1 VAYHAFDAPG
11 TVRDGEAPQSGEHMT
26 DDFGVDLDE
35 VLRVIDAADVLI
47 VRFQIIQKRF
57 LIDFRTKPGVG
68 PLLAMVPRAE
78 SAEDRFRSIKRM
90 RPEFPYP
97 ERVMS
102 FHWPRTI
109 PVLEVSGVWQHLVDR
124 VMSLAGADGA
134 DEMRRAM
141 AELLQ
146 EERREV
152 LSAINGGDH
161 YQTLW
166 DRRTG

>member
-1 VAYHAFDAPG
+1 
-11 TVRDGEAPQSGEHMT
+11 MT

-47 VRFQIIQKRF
+47 VRFQIIQKRL
-57 LIDFRTKPGVG
+57 LIDFRTKPGTG
-68 PLLAMVPRAE
+68 PLVAVVPRAE

-102 FHWPRTI
+102 FHWPRTV
-109 PVLEVSGVWQHLVDR
+109 PVLEPSGVWQHIVDR
-124 VMSLAGADGA
+124 MSALAGADGVA
-134 DEMRRAM
+134 EAERGM

-146 EERREV
+146 EERKEV
-152 LSAINGGDH
+152 LSAIRGGDH
-161 YQTLW
+161 YQTLFERA
-166 DRRTG
+166 RR